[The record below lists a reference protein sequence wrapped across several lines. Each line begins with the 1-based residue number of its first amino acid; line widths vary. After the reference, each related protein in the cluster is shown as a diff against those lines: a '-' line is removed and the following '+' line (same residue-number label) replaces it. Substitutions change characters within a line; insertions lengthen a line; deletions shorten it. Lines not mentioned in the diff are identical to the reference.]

1 MIPEKS
7 IQPKG
12 MSQLHE
18 VLKAEITE
26 AQMSYKE
33 YADRHR
39 KPDPNWKQGD
49 KVWLIPR
56 NIRTTRPAKKLD
68 YKKLGPF
75 RILAKIGTKAYK
87 LDLPDSMKIHPTFH
101 VSLLETYQDN
111 PLPSQVKPP
120 APPIEIDGN
129 EEYELEEILDSRHRY
144 KKLQY
149 RAKWKGYT
157 AEHDQEWYPAHNFNN
172 AELAVQQFHERY
184 PQKPGPQGQ
193 ATQGRNGRTRPR

>member
-1 MIPEKS
+1 MIPEES
-7 IQPKG
+7 IQPEE
-12 MSQLHE
+12 MNQLHE

-26 AQMSYKE
+26 TQMSHKE
-33 YADRHR
+33 YADHHR

-87 LDLPDSMKIHPTFH
+87 LDLPDSMKVHPTFH

-120 APPIEIDGN
+120 PPPIEINGN
-129 EEYELEEILDSRHRY
+129 KEYELGEILDSRYRY
-144 KKLQY
+144 KKL
-149 RAKWKGYT
+149 
-157 AEHDQEWYPAHNFNN
+157 
-172 AELAVQQFHERY
+172 
-184 PQKPGPQGQ
+184 
-193 ATQGRNGRTRPR
+193 